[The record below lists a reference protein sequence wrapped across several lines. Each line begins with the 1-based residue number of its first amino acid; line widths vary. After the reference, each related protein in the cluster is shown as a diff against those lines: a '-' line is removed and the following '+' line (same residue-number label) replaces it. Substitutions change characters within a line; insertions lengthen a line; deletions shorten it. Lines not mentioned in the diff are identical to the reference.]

1 MSGRMK
7 QRSSGK
13 QERWAAGAKAR
24 GELHLTLSDA
34 SFPDFER
41 AFLAHQRER
50 LRAAASPLERLEVR
64 RRTAEDI
71 LTGAF
76 SRACTWSDFKR
87 ALQRVERLGY
97 TDISR
102 RVHVA
107 SLFAQCTGDFPQ
119 GVEWARRLLD
129 DAERRLRSVRRNHP
143 LRQEGL
149 AELAR
154 VRRMTGWEPT
164 TSSAASG
171 TPRMRPR
178 R

>member
-7 QRSSGK
+7 RRSPGTM
-13 QERWAAGAKAR
+13 ERWAAGARAR
-24 GELHLTLSDA
+24 GELHLALSDA

-41 AFLAHQRER
+41 AFLSHQRER
-50 LRAAASPLERLEVR
+50 LRSAASPLERLEVR

-76 SRACTWSDFKR
+76 SRTCTWKDLKR
-87 ALQRVERLGY
+87 ALQRIERLGY
-97 TDISR
+97 TDLGR

-119 GVEWARRLLD
+119 GMKWARRLVD
-129 DAERRLRSVRRNHP
+129 EAERRLRSVRKDHP
-143 LRQEGL
+143 LREEGL

-154 VRRMTGWEPT
+154 IRRMTGWEPP

-171 TPRMRPR
+171 TPRTRPR